1 MKKTIITIGAF
12 AALTFGATAQ
22 NWKANEAVNTL
33 ADMEEWMREDIAN
46 GRVNAEIGEEYIT
59 NIQNV
64 LKLVLTI
71 DDQDACLRDS
81 DIEFDRLHSRDVEVI
96 EEIDKKIEEKNEKK
110 RSFTLFKIVILNP
123 QEAIALTDSL

>member
-1 MKKTIITIGAF
+1 MTIGAF
-12 AALTFGATAQ
+12 AMMTFGQAQ

-46 GRVNAEIGEEYIT
+46 GRVNPELGEEYIT

-71 DDQDACLRDS
+71 DDEDACIRDN
-81 DIEFDRLHSRDVEVI
+81 DIEFDRLNSRS
-96 EEIDKKIEEKNEKK
+96 EIDTDPTYNERKKK
-110 RSFTLFKIVILNP
+110 RSFTLFKIVIENP
-123 QEAIALTDSL
+123 VASNDSL

>member
-1 MKKTIITIGAF
+1 MKKTIMTIGAF

-33 ADMEEWMREDIAN
+33 ADMEEWMREDVAN
-46 GRVNAEIGEEYIT
+46 GRVNPELGEEYIT

-64 LKLVLTI
+64 LKLVLTM
-71 DDQDACLRDS
+71 DDEDACLRDS
-81 DIEFDRLHSRDVEVI
+81 DIEFDRLHSRDIEVI
-96 EEIDKKIEEKNEKK
+96 EEIDEKIEEKKDKK
-110 RSFTLFKIVILNP
+110 KSFTLFKIVILNP

>member
-46 GRVNAEIGEEYIT
+46 GRVNAELGEEYIT

-71 DDQDACLRDS
+71 DDEDACIRDN
-81 DIEFDRLHSRDVEVI
+81 DIEFDRLHSRDIEVI

-110 RSFTLFKIVILNP
+110 RYFTLFKIVIQNP
-123 QEAIALTDSL
+123 QETIALTDSL